1 MADENRGPDD
11 RSPEE
16 EFQELMRR
24 LMSGDT
30 SGIDPEQLSRLS
42 GMQIDPAMLQQVMNQ
57 LQGAFAGTQEGVDW
71 SLAERQAL
79 HIANQD
85 GLGVTTGQRTDLDQ
99 AFTLAGLWLGEA
111 TTIPDLPRPARAVT
125 RGAWV
130 SATLPV
136 WQELA
141 EPVATSIADALTAAL
156 GQQAPDVDEAEIARV
171 GRLMRPGCGC
181 VLRPPLWDMV
191 RRLCSQ

>member
-57 LQGAFAGTQEGVDW
+57 LQGAFAGTQDGVDW

-99 AFTLAGLWLGEA
+99 AFTLAGLSHIVTVTGSELLNDA
-111 TTIPDLPRPARAVT
+111 SRIPYWNESVPTNPASGV
-125 RGAWV
+125 
-130 SATLPV
+130 
-136 WQELA
+136 
-141 EPVATSIADALTAAL
+141 
-156 GQQAPDVDEAEIARV
+156 
-171 GRLMRPGCGC
+171 
-181 VLRPPLWDMV
+181 
-191 RRLCSQ
+191 